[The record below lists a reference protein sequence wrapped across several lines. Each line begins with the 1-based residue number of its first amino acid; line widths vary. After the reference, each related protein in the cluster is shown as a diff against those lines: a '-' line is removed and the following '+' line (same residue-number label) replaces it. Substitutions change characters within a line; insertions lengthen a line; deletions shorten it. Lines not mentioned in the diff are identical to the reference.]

1 MTAPTSRRSVLQ
13 MLALAAGVSAF
24 PSLQEFS
31 LRADTHPT
39 FRFGAQ
45 TNAWKIDPNNF
56 DSLLGVL
63 GQVRQIGY
71 TGFETGFVNVRRQF
85 SNAAAARR
93 QLQATGLTFF
103 GMHVFLPRHLYDPA
117 TNLPPAS
124 LYRTLAPGGASLGA
138 RHLIFSGAP
147 CSTQAQLQ
155 GKIDGLN
162 AAGKFCRTAGLSLA
176 YHNETAE
183 ESSSKLGELEAL
195 YAHTDPRDVSF
206 LLDCGHAF
214 QGGMNVPDFAR
225 RHHSR
230 IVGLHLRDYRDGSQ
244 VVLGQGTF
252 PLRGL
257 AAALRAV
264 HWSGW
269 VLNEEERLDGSKHGA
284 EYMQPAFQAMEEA
297 FTA

>member
-1 MTAPTSRRSVLQ
+1 V
-13 MLALAAGVSAF
+13 

-31 LRADTHPT
+31 LQADTHPSV
-39 FRFGAQ
+39 RFGAQ

-85 SNAAAARR
+85 ANGAARR

-103 GMHVFLPRHLYDPA
+103 GMHVFLPRKLCDPA

-124 LYRTLAPGGASLGA
+124 LYRTLAPGGVALGA

-162 AAGKFCRTAGLSLA
+162 TAGKFCRDAGLSLS

-225 RHHSR
+225 RYHSR

-244 VVLGQGTF
+244 VVLGHGTF
-252 PLRGL
+252 PLRSL
-257 AAALRAV
+257 AAALRSV
-264 HWSGW
+264 PWQGW
-269 VLNEEERLDGSKHGA
+269 VLNEEERLDGSKRGA
-284 EYMQPAFQAMEEA
+284 IYMQPAFQAMQEA